1 MSSLT
6 RVDVGTSFGNL
17 GRWRSLDP
25 VLLFSTLALCLFG
38 IFAVYVAGTDDRQAY
53 AADQAF
59 GFVFGVMIAVP
70 LALID
75 YRVWKQKVWLL
86 YALAI
91 LMLLAVLFGGTTIN
105 GSTSWIVVGPVQF
118 QPSEFAKMLMIL
130 VMAGFFADRNIA
142 ENSTLLRSIGV
153 LCVPW
158 ALVFLQPDLGTALVF
173 AAFFITMVFI
183 GGARPMQLL
192 ALAAVGIS
200 GVVAVLKL
208 GVLEPYQM
216 DRLMAFIDQENSGD
230 IGYQVAQSKV
240 AVGSGGLTG
249 KGIDATTLAN
259 LGFLPEDHTDF
270 IFANLGERTGFAGC
284 ALLLVL
290 FLILIWRI
298 LHIASISRDRFGV
311 LISVGIA
318 AIFLFHVLVNVGMTL
333 GIMPV
338 TGIPLPFVSYGRS
351 SLVTSLLCLG
361 LLQSIA
367 MRSRQEMSTQPRI

>member
-6 RVDVGTSFGNL
+6 RVDTGASFGNL

-25 VLLFSTLALCLFG
+25 VLLFSTLALCVFG
-38 IFAVYVAGTDDRQAY
+38 IFAVYVAGTDDGQAY
-53 AADQAF
+53 AADQAV
-59 GFVFGVMIAVP
+59 GFVFGVALAVP

-75 YRVWKQKVWLL
+75 YRVWKQKIWLL
-86 YALAI
+86 FGVTI
-91 LMLLAVLFGGTTIN
+91 FMLIAVRIAGTTVN
-105 GSTSWIVVGPVQF
+105 GATAWFDIGPVQF
-118 QPSEFAKMLMIL
+118 QPSEFAKLFMVV
-130 VMAGFFADRNIA
+130 VMAGYFADRNIA
-142 ENSTLLRSIGV
+142 DNSTFLRSIG
-153 LCVPW
+153 LLSVPG
-158 ALVFLQPDLGTALVF
+158 ALVFLQPDLGTSLVF
-173 AAFFITMVFI
+173 GAFFISMVFI
-183 GGARPMQLL
+183 GGARLVQLG
-192 ALAAVGIS
+192 AMVAAGVL

-208 GVLEPYQM
+208 GVLEGYQI
-216 DRLMAFIDQENSGD
+216 DRLTAFLDQENSGD

-240 AVGSGGLTG
+240 AIGSGGLTG
-249 KGIDATTLAN
+249 KGMDATTLAN

-270 IFANLGERTGFAGC
+270 IFANIGERMGFAG
-284 ALLLVL
+284 ALLLLVL
-290 FLILIWRI
+290 FFVLVWRI
-298 LHIASISRDRFGV
+298 LHIASISRDRFGI
-311 LISVGIA
+311 LISVGIG